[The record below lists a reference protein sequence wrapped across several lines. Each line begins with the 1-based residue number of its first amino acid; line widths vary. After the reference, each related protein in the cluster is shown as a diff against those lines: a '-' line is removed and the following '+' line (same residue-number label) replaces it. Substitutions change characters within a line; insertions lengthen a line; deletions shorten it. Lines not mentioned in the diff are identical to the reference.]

1 MTEPRNILLVFV
13 DSLRADHLGCYGYH
27 RPTSPNIDR
36 LASEGA
42 VCERFFAPAVPTQPS
57 FTTVYTGQ
65 HSLTHG
71 VVSHKGGAQ
80 GDNDLK
86 PGTPW
91 FPALLRQAGFLT
103 ASFDCLPRYKSWFV
117 HGFEFLVDSTFPG
130 PDDGYSCERLNTRV
144 LPWLRTHCDER
155 FFAAIHYWD
164 PHTPYLPPERFR
176 CFYEG
181 DPTDPSRNT
190 LAPLADQ
197 YFSVMWRKWFEKLPP
212 GMCDAEYVV
221 ALYDGEI
228 CHADEG
234 VGQVLQTLQECG
246 HAEDTLVILLSDHGE
261 MHYRHDIFFDHH
273 GLYDGNIRCPLIVR
287 WPGVVEPGTRVTDF
301 AQHVDVAPTILSAF
315 DLDVPP
321 AMEGQSLVPLL
332 TGSHTPLRDFITS
345 QECTWQAKWAIRDD
359 THKLI
364 LARLPDLHGNP
375 TRELYD
381 LRTDP
386 DELHNLA
393 DQQPDLA
400 RTLEERLEA
409 WIAAGMAKNGLTEDP
424 VATHGISLGKAWEEW
439 IAKGRPREG

>member
-1 MTEPRNILLVFV
+1 MMEPRNILVIFV
-13 DSLRADHLGCYGYH
+13 DSLRADHLGCYGYT

-36 LASEGA
+36 LAAQGA
-42 VCERFFAPAVPTQPS
+42 VFERFFAPAVPTQPS

-65 HSLTHG
+65 YSITHG
-71 VVSHKGGAQ
+71 VVSHK

-130 PDDGYSCERLNTRV
+130 RDDGYSCERLNTRV
-144 LPWLRTHCDER
+144 VPWLRTHSDER

-176 CFYEG
+176 HFYHG
-181 DPTDPSRNT
+181 DPTDPARNT

-197 YFSVMWRKWFEKLPP
+197 YFGIMWRKWFEKLPP

-234 VGQVLQTLQECG
+234 VGEVLETLRECG
-246 HAEDTLVILLSDHGE
+246 HEDDTLVLLLSDHGE
-261 MHYRHDIFFDHH
+261 MHYRHGIFFDHH

-287 WPGVVEPGTRVTDF
+287 WPGRVAPGTRVGEF
-301 AQHVDVAPTILSAF
+301 VQHVDIAPTLLQAVGVDI
-315 DLDVPP
+315 PP
-321 AMEGQSLVPLL
+321 AMEGHSLIPLL
-332 TGSHTPLRDFITS
+332 TGRGKPLRDFVVS
-345 QECTWQAKWAIRDD
+345 QECTWQAKWCLRNSS
-359 THKLI
+359 HKLI
-364 LARLPDLHGNP
+364 LARFPDLHGNP
-375 TRELYD
+375 MRELYD

-393 DQQPDLA
+393 EQEPELV
-400 RTLEERLEA
+400 RTLEQRLEA
-409 WIAAGMAKNGLTEDP
+409 WIAEGMAKNGLTQDP
-424 VATHGISLGKAWEEW
+424 LVTHGISLGRAWEDW
-439 IAKGRPREG
+439 IARGKPTEG